1 VTHRLTLDYGLRYDF
16 QTYLKEQYGRM
27 QDASFSTPNPT
38 VGGLPGAGIYE
49 GYGGG
54 RCNCA
59 LSHNYP
65 YAFGPR
71 LGAAF
76 QINSKTVLRAGAGVT
91 YGLVQTPA
99 GASYSTADYYSFNA
113 LGYGITPA
121 PNGLAGGNPF
131 PNVTW
136 PNFDPGKYPIA
147 TNGLL
152 PPQAPFLFFDP
163 EARPPRILQ
172 WSFGLQREVA
182 KDIVVEVTYV
192 GNREVWGAAPAFDQI
207 SSNSLNDAI
216 LGAHGLSRNNP
227 ADLILLTSLIG
238 SPLAASRGFFPA
250 YPGMPL
256 TQTVAQNIRPVPQ
269 WTQPSAWLGPPIGK
283 TWYDALQAKATK
295 RFSHGLEM
303 QASFVWSKALV
314 LGTGAETG
322 QFVNGTP
329 MIVDI
334 YNYEVNKQ
342 LNQLDRPLMAVISGS
357 YVTPKFQADRTGMK
371 VLSQVLRD
379 WQIGAVLRYQS
390 GALIRSP
397 PSNNQTHG
405 ATSASKPG
413 LPEERSDILELR
425 SRREP
430 AGRRPELWMLQSPD
444 GPGSESE
451 GLDRY
456 TGRTIRG
463 LCAVLQQQSLAAAAC
478 RGHELWPELPHRP
491 GGQIQSVCPRGVP
504 EHLQPALPL
513 DAVGGRRIPG
523 REPDNPHRLIQ
534 RRGHERVWLYQHDEF
549 DPPRFRASTAERPDR
564 RASYLLTL
572 NSPEIGARFRA

>member
-1 VTHRLTLDYGLRYDF
+1 MGFYAQDSWKVTRRLTLDYGLRYDF

-71 LGAAF
+71 VGAAF
-76 QINSKTVLRAGAGVT
+76 QINSKTVLRGGAGVT
-91 YGLVQTPA
+91 YGLLQTPA

-121 PNGLAGGNPF
+121 PNGLQGGNPF

-172 WSFGLQREVA
+172 WSIGVQREIA
-182 KDIVVEVTYV
+182 KDIVVEAAYV

-207 SSNSLNDAI
+207 SSNSLSDAI
-216 LGAHGLSRNNP
+216 LAAHGLSRNNA
-227 ADLILLTSLIG
+227 ADRALLTSLIG
-238 SPLAASRGFFPA
+238 SPQAAARGFFPA

-283 TWYDALQAKATK
+283 TWYDALQTKATK
-295 RFSHGLEM
+295 RFSHGLQM

-322 QFVNGTP
+322 QYVSGTP

-334 YNYEVNKQ
+334 YNYETNKQ
-342 LNQLDRPLMAVISGS
+342 LNQLNRPLAAVISGS
-357 YVTPKFQADRTGMK
+357 YLTPKFQADSKGMK
-371 VLSQVLRD
+371 VLSQVVRD
-379 WQIGAVLRYQS
+379 WQIGALLRYQS
-390 GALIRSP
+390 GALIQSP
-397 PSNNQTHG
+397 PSTNQLM
-405 ATSASKPG
+405 AQLA
-413 LPEERSDILELR
+413 R
-425 SRREP
+425 
-430 AGRRPELWMLQSPD
+430 QSPD
-444 GPGSESE
+444 FFKTVQTFWNYVPGVNPLAVDPNCGCFNPQTAQVLNPKAWTDAPAGQFGVSAPFYNNYRWQRQPSEAMSF
-451 GLDRY
+451 
-456 TGRTIRG
+456 GRNFRM
-463 LCAVLQQQSLAAAAC
+463 
-478 RGHELWPELPHRP
+478 GHEGKYNLFVRAEFQNIFNRLFLLPPSVGGAFGPPVSPTTSIASP
-491 GGQIQSVCPRGVP
+491 GGVNTSGYGIIPT
-504 EHLQPALPL
+504 
-513 DAVGGRRIPG
+513 VGGMTAS
-523 REPDNPHRLIQ
+523 
-534 RRGHERVWLYQHDEF
+534 
-549 DPPRFRASTAERPDR
+549 PPRSGQ
-564 RASYLLTL
+564 
-572 NSPEIGARFRA
+572 IVGRFTF